1 MHTQPGAAPR
11 ARMAPAVRAL
21 ALVLLVAPPAS
32 SACPDGVTASQCDSL
47 MGLVEHAFPDSEDAD
62 EHITSA
68 LGTHA
73 AMVSLVQG
81 AFAGTGTEEDG
92 GCGGRDDCPE
102 AAFRERICMRMLDV
116 ERDGVWTVFPRV
128 DDTVDETMREICA
141 VRNVSLSQSFRSR
154 LVRG

>member
-21 ALVLLVAPPAS
+21 ALVLLVAPPA

-81 AFAGTGTEEDG
+81 AFAGTGTEESG

-102 AAFRERICMRMLDV
+102 AAFRERICMQMLDL
-116 ERDGVWTVFPRV
+116 ETVFPQV
-128 DDTVDETMREICA
+128 DNRDTVEQTMGGICA

>member
-1 MHTQPGAAPR
+1 VHTQPGAAPR

-32 SACPDGVTASQCDSL
+32 ACPDGVTASQCDSL
-47 MGLVEHAFPDSEDAD
+47 MELVELAFPSAEADDA
-62 EHITSA
+62 EEQLNLA

-81 AFAGTGTEEDG
+81 AFAGTGTEESG

-102 AAFRERICMRMLDV
+102 AAFRERICMQMLDL
-116 ERDGVWTVFPRV
+116 ETVFPQV
-128 DDTVDETMREICA
+128 DNRDTVEQTMGGICA
-141 VRNVSLSQSFRSR
+141 VRNVSLSQSLHSR